1 MNIRKRFRLFINVV
15 AMMKMQFLPSVHVLI
30 QTLVVA
36 TIFLLLFLQ
45 TEGSTGSA
53 FVFGF
58 VSYMVI
64 YALNL
69 INVLEQ
75 PFRKQEHSV
84 DDVSFFLLREF
95 VEKIDHAEA
104 AAPQQAD
111 TRGTVQV
118 LQQAA
123 RPR

>member
-1 MNIRKRFRLFINVV
+1 
-15 AMMKMQFLPSVHVLI
+15 
-30 QTLVVA
+30 
-36 TIFLLLFLQ
+36 
-45 TEGSTGSA
+45 
-53 FVFGF
+53 
-58 VSYMVI
+58 
-64 YALNL
+64 LNL

-95 VEKIDHAEA
+95 VEKIGHAEA